1 MSNIVINVKPQNSKV
16 NVSNYNSHYV
26 SKAAF
31 DQMIEEIDSKYLTKD
46 AAKELYG
53 ITKVSELDNDMNYIS
68 YNEDGYFELIK

>member
-1 MSNIVINVKPQNSKV
+1 
-16 NVSNYNSHYV
+16 
-26 SKAAF
+26 
-31 DQMIEEIDSKYLTKD
+31 MIEEIDSKYLTKD